1 MPCRSPPPLASQPY
15 LSMAQQSNGIGVP
28 PPTQPKKQSAGMPV
42 QPSSGQP
49 ATNNAVPARNGYNER
64 AMAEIKNSLSNYEKV
79 NGLHRPIRPVSA
91 LSTGSSTNSAYS
103 SDYVQCLAL
112 NGGLVL
118 DEVSPEFFKSFVKII
133 CWVCLLSTEG
143 FWLYNTLYERFGWNL
158 SAKTIFAEKMAVSL
172 LTPYHYEIKQTMHLA
187 RNWLIEQKFTSKQL
201 FVVLQG
207 V

>member
-28 PPTQPKKQSAGMPV
+28 PPTQPKKQSAAGMPV

-143 FWLYNTLYERFGWNL
+143 FWLYNTLYEKFGWNL
-158 SAKTIFAEKMAVSL
+158 SAKTIFAEKNGSFTTNALSL
-172 LTPYHYEIKQTMHLA
+172 
-187 RNWLIEQKFTSKQL
+187 
-201 FVVLQG
+201 
-207 V
+207 